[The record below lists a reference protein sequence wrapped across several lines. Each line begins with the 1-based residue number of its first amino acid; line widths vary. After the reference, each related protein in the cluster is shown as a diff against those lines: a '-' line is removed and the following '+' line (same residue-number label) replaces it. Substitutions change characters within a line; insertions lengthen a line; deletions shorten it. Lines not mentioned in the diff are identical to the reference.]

1 MGWLDGITYSMDMS
15 LGKLQ
20 ELVMDREAWRAAI
33 HGVLGDRFKV
43 VHCKILRILMTEV
56 DIFPLLKQYPHNLEE
71 EIRLFI
77 IIKHIV
83 QLSHSVESDSL

>member
-1 MGWLDGITYSMDMS
+1 
-15 LGKLQ
+15 
-20 ELVMDREAWRAAI
+20 
-33 HGVLGDRFKV
+33 
-43 VHCKILRILMTEV
+43 MTEV

-83 QLSHSVESDSL
+83 QLSHSVESDSLWPHEEQHARPPWPSPAPGVYPDSCPSSR